1 MPKAKADTELVVIE
15 KTHELLVWTLRL
27 WSHAEHALAASQQD
41 FRNLNHFGSLS
52 HAVYSS
58 ETDGATTQR
67 RPSSP
72 SGYRTN
78 P

>member
-27 WSHAEHALAASQQD
+27 WSHAEHALAASQLD
-41 FRNLNHFGSLS
+41 FQSFKNFGSLS
-52 HAVYSS
+52 HAMYSL